1 MDFHD
6 QRRDASAQVRAAVR
20 EWRCARCGRRPRNE
34 ADVLLW
40 NQTFINGRP
49 VNQLCPEHQTPQE
62 TAEAEQN
69 AAESGAYFEP
79 CEARLLPGPAF
90 RRVCR
95 LAIEKDVPGPT
106 VKYLERYGHLEHL
119 VVLAGAGGTDG
130 LVMAFPFDA
139 TATVFVG
146 GTDGEDMPLVSVDDF
161 AGGPSVIVEMPLA
174 KFVGAP
180 KVFVR
185 EGWLQEQVTE
195 EVRNYLGLSRN

>member
-6 QRRDASAQVRAAVR
+6 DTKDLSAQVRTAVR

-40 NQTFINGRP
+40 NQTYINGRP

-69 AAESGAYFEP
+69 AAERAGYFHV

-90 RRVCR
+90 RRICR

-106 VKYLERYGHLEHL
+106 AEYLERCGHLEHL
-119 VVLAGAGGTDG
+119 VVLAFAGGTYG
-130 LVMAFPFDA
+130 VVMAFPFDA
-139 TATVFVG
+139 TATEFVG
-146 GTDGEDMPLVSVDDF
+146 GADGEDMPLVSVADF
-161 AGGPSVIVEMPLA
+161 AGGPNVIVEMPLA

-180 KVFVR
+180 KVLVR
-185 EGWLQEQVTE
+185 EGWLQEQVTKQ
-195 EVRNYLGLSRN
+195 VCDYLGLSRN